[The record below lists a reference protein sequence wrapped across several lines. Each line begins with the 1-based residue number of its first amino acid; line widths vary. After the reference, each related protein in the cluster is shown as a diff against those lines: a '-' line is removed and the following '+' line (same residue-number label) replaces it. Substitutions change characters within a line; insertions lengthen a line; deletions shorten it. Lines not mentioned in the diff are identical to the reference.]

1 MLFILFYVMTVITS
15 ISDRPKVSLVR
26 IWKSI
31 IKKLSSFAKKK
42 IQLCGSTHAWLT
54 IQLDGI
60 ILKLSI
66 RINIATSAL
75 FGSLAYH
82 FHLHSLDSDDDG
94 LLPDTYFHLISEHRK
109 GPLVAVVRSPLMK
122 ALDRSVKTLGL
133 WIVTSRLHSFNL

>member
-1 MLFILFYVMTVITS
+1 MTVITN
-15 ISDRPKVSLVR
+15 ISDRPKVSLVH

-66 RINIATSAL
+66 LINIATSA
-75 FGSLAYH
+75 FVWKPGIS
-82 FHLHSLDSDDDG
+82 FPPNSLDSDDDG
-94 LLPDTYFHLISEHRK
+94 LLPDTHLLLIRK
-109 GPLVAVVRSPLMK
+109 KGS
-122 ALDRSVKTLGL
+122 
-133 WIVTSRLHSFNL
+133 